1 MGTSKENKDE
11 HELEKLRGENSVAE
25 DDKEGR
31 FSESLLIWNKTSGQ
45 NWQAFVWLAS
55 LDECYTCSCRVMGS
69 LALQLVEV
77 KCAVVNIVQTYIRI
91 LQYCIEN
98 CVNIES
104 N

>member
-55 LDECYTCSCRVMGS
+55 LDECYTCSRRFMSS
-69 LALQLVEV
+69 LALEV

-91 LQYCIEN
+91 FQYCIEN